1 MEKTKVN
8 YDYIKKA
15 NKKFNILIIDDDEN
29 VSLVLKEYLESRN
42 HNVDVISEGMRGYT
56 ILENKNYDIV
66 FIDFHLDNDLSP
78 VVKEQNIQQDNI
90 LNGALLMELIYDK
103 KKRTIFGYTGDST
116 NHAIDKFKESGVD
129 GVIFKP
135 FEIEVMNKIMHN
147 IETNNEL
154 DKMSIKNSLKFYKNN
169 VVIFD

>member
-1 MEKTKVN
+1 METKVN
-8 YDYIKKA
+8 YDYIKKSIK
-15 NKKFNILIIDDDEN
+15 NFNILIIDDDEN
-29 VSLVLKEYLESRN
+29 VSNVLKEYLESRN

-56 ILENKNYDIV
+56 ILENKKYDIV
-66 FIDFHLDNDLSP
+66 FIDYHLDNDLSP
-78 VVKEQNIQQDNI
+78 VVREEDLNSENV
-90 LNGALLMELIYDK
+90 LNGALLMELIHDK
-103 KKRTIFGYTGDST
+103 KKRVIFGYTGDSSS
-116 NHAIDKFKESGVD
+116 NAINKFKESGVD

-135 FEIEVMNKIMHN
+135 FEIEVMNKIMYN